1 LFSGFWPAITS
12 KREGFVFASKMPGF
26 VNVSSNN
33 RKNRR
38 RRVPVRGQNQTT
50 RKITSE
56 TETSS
61 DTNDSDIE
69 EFNHPDESTVVANV
83 DYLALEL
90 RDHPKHPLK
99 DSWTFW
105 CLDIGRSKNW
115 EECLVPLNTFEH
127 VEDFW
132 ALFHHLASINDMKSG
147 SDYMMFK
154 KGIQPKWEDPLNRS
168 GGRWMIKLEPQN
180 RAEGINQQAWTELL
194 LLLISGL
201 IEGADKVT
209 GAVCNVRRMCDKLSL
224 WMSDCSDEA
233 SINGAGCAFQAAL
246 EHWQFRQPFR
256 FERHS
261 DVEAKNC
268 SQAKALYT
276 LPPYRPRHN

>member
-1 LFSGFWPAITS
+1 
-12 KREGFVFASKMPGF
+12 MPGF
-26 VNVSSNN
+26 VNHNMGSSNN
-33 RKNRR
+33 RSSSNRRR
-38 RRVPVRGQNQTT
+38 RRVPVRGQSQTT

-61 DTNDSDIE
+61 DTNDSD
-69 EFNHPDESTVVANV
+69 PGDQDESTLLVDGNV
-83 DYLALEL
+83 DNSLALEL
-90 RDHPKHPLK
+90 RNHPKHPLK

-115 EECLVPLNTFEH
+115 EECLVPLNTFQH

-132 ALFHHLASINDMKSG
+132 ALFHHLASINEMKPG

-180 RAEGINQQAWTELL
+180 RADEVNQQAWTELL

-201 IEGADKVT
+201 IDGADKVT

-233 SINGAGCAFQAAL
+233 SIGDAGCAFQAAL
-246 EHWQFRQPFR
+246 DFWQFRQPFR

-261 DVEAKNC
+261 DVETKTC